1 MGRRPDRPIPQNWL
15 DVPDVT
21 MSLRRAD
28 VTLSQPTTQLTGMCY
43 RCGSS
48 QAHTHRAKDHF
59 TFCVT
64 SIFCFSQ
71 GTFFRRSSTNI
82 IEIFHTMR
90 PWLQTPVQPL
100 LC

>member
-43 RCGSS
+43 RCGRS
-48 QAHTHRAKDHF
+48 QAHTQ
-59 TFCVT
+59 
-64 SIFCFSQ
+64 SE
-71 GTFFRRSSTNI
+71 RS
-82 IEIFHTMR
+82 FH
-90 PWLQTPVQPL
+90 V
-100 LC
+100 LCDVNFLF